1 MDRRLFHQYRSVGL
15 CPLDYDITNVSDWD
29 APRVHRCCSVTA
41 PIRSSAAPERDS
53 MVNLNVWSGPRCC
66 STALLYSFASREDT
80 TVYDEPLYACYLQK
94 SGASRPY
101 SAQVRQRYVHRYVF
115 QG

>member
-1 MDRRLFHQYRSVGL
+1 MLLCYNSSYTLDRCTHGESQL
-15 CPLDYDITNVSDWD
+15 
-29 APRVHRCCSVTA
+29 
-41 PIRSSAAPERDS
+41 S

-101 SAQVRQRYVHRYVF
+101 SAQVRQRYKGLSMSFRADIRLPGHISLL
-115 QG
+115 